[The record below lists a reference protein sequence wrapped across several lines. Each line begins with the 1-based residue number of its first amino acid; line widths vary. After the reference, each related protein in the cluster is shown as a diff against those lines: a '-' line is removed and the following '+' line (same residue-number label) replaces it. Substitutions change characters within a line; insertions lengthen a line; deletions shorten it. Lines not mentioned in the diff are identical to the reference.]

1 MNNNWNKLKVQT
13 PEEIYT
19 SIINETGYLILPE
32 ECFYAVVNESEKDM
46 RFVLTKSLY
55 DGDKRIALYTIE
67 EFEPVKKAIHS
78 LNKLS
83 PEARMIERRVV
94 FSAESVQI
102 DSTRQIKLSSEFLME
117 LGVESDSVTSQ
128 VLVDIFKYSNRIEI
142 ALKESI

>member
-1 MNNNWNKLKVQT
+1 MNNNWNRVKVQT
-13 PEEIYT
+13 PEEIFT

-32 ECFYAVVNESEKDM
+32 ECFYSMVNESEKDM

-67 EFEPVKKAIHS
+67 NFEPVKKAIHS

-102 DSTRQIKLSSEFLME
+102 DSARQIKISSEFLIE

-128 VLVDIFKYSNRIEI
+128 VPVDIFKYSNRIEI

>member
-1 MNNNWNKLKVQT
+1 MNNNWNRVKVQT
-13 PEEIYT
+13 PEEIFT

-32 ECFYAVVNESEKDM
+32 ECFYSMVNESEKDM

-67 EFEPVKKAIHS
+67 NFEPVKKAIHS

-102 DSTRQIKLSSEFLME
+102 DSARQIKISSEFLIE

-128 VLVDIFKYSNRIEI
+128 VPVDIFKYSNGIEI
-142 ALKESI
+142 ALKGSI